1 MNKRPL
7 HWVNTPVLMEA
18 LLRYQQGRL
27 PTSMKLWVEKL
38 LEINPKA
45 ENNLLQE

>member
-1 MNKRPL
+1 MRTRPL
-7 HWVNTPVLMEA
+7 QWINTPVLMEA

-27 PTSMKLWVEKL
+27 PTSMKLWIEDL

-45 ENNLLQE
+45 DDCLFRD